1 MFDHKHFEKAAK
13 KVLDV
18 FSDQRITDLDL
29 MHVAFYTVVNA
40 YPPEVLD
47 KIIEFAAHVEYERK
61 RIGPDILTS
70 LPPVRTMGA

>member
-1 MFDHKHFEKAAK
+1 MFDHKHFERAAK
-13 KVLDV
+13 KILDV

-47 KIIEFAAHVEYERK
+47 KIIEYAAHVQYEKNRLN
-61 RIGPDILTS
+61 GDHLTAV
-70 LPPVRTMGA
+70 PPVRTMGA